1 MNREVVLE
9 GCDLWKEYPSGV
21 VALAGVSLQIFA
33 GEIFV
38 IVGPSGAGKS
48 SLLHILGGLDRP
60 TKGEVIIHKTAW
72 SLELRAWSKN
82 KTDSDRVEE
91 ASLYKISE
99 SQRAAVRNREVG
111 FVFQFYHLLP
121 EFSALENVAFPALV
135 AGVPRRRACEQAEGL
150 LRKVGL
156 AERKNHKPT
165 NLSGGEQQRVA
176 IARAL
181 INRPRI
187 LLCDEPTGN
196 LDSKSGASVMELLLN
211 LVRTEHQAVVIVT
224 HDSEI
229 AEKAD
234 CMVHMR
240 DGKIEATQTVKK

>member
-9 GCDLWKEYPSGV
+9 GSDLWKEYPSGV
-21 VALAGVSLQIFA
+21 VALAGVGLRVFA
-33 GEIFV
+33 GEILV

-60 TKGEVIIHKTAW
+60 TRGEVLLK
-72 SLELRAWSKN
+72 EGG
-82 KTDSDRVEE
+82 VEQGL
-91 ASLYKISE
+91 SLYEVSE
-99 SQRAAVRNREVG
+99 SERARIRNQEIG

-121 EFSALENVAFPALV
+121 EFSSLENVAFPALV
-135 AGVPRRRACEQAEGL
+135 AGAPWRRAREQAEAL

-156 AERKNHKPT
+156 IERKDHKSA

-196 LDSKSGASVMELLLN
+196 LDSKTGVGVMELLLN
-211 LVRTEHQAVVIVT
+211 LTQTEHQAAVIVT
-224 HDSEI
+224 HDSQI
-229 AEKAD
+229 AEKAH
-234 CMVHMR
+234 CIVGMR
-240 DGKIEATQTVKK
+240 DGRIETAQTGQVVG

>member
-9 GCDLWKEYPSGV
+9 GFDLWKEYPSGV
-21 VALAGVSLQIFA
+21 VALAGAGLRVFA
-33 GEIFV
+33 GEILV

-60 TKGEVIIHKTAW
+60 TRGEVM
-72 SLELRAWSKN
+72 LRTENGKWKMEN
-82 KTDSDRVEE
+82 GKDKV
-91 ASLYKISE
+91 SLYEISDSE
-99 SQRAAVRNREVG
+99 RARIRNQEIG

-121 EFSALENVAFPALV
+121 EFSSLENVALPALI
-135 AGVPRRRACEQAEGL
+135 AGAPPRHAREQAETL

-156 AERKNHKPT
+156 IERKDYKPA

-181 INRPRI
+181 INRPRV

-196 LDSKSGASVMELLLN
+196 LDSKTGAIVMELLLN
-211 LVRTEHQAVVIVT
+211 LARTEHQAAVIVT
-224 HDSEI
+224 HDPQI
-229 AEKAD
+229 AEKAH
-234 CMVHMR
+234 CIVGMR
-240 DGKIEATQTVKK
+240 DGKIEAGL

>member
-9 GCDLWKEYPSGV
+9 GYDLWKEYPSGV
-21 VALAGVSLQIFA
+21 VALAGVGLRVFA
-33 GEIFV
+33 GEILV

-60 TKGEVIIHKTAW
+60 TRGEVLLK
-72 SLELRAWSKN
+72 EG
-82 KTDSDRVEE
+82 VEQYL
-91 ASLYKISE
+91 SLYKVSE
-99 SQRAAVRNREVG
+99 SERARIRNQEIG

-121 EFSALENVAFPALV
+121 EFSSLENVAFPALV
-135 AGVPRRRACEQAEGL
+135 AGAPWRRACEQAEVL

-156 AERKNHKPT
+156 MGRKDHKPA

-196 LDSKSGASVMELLLN
+196 LDSKTGAGVMELLLD
-211 LVRTEHQAVVIVT
+211 LARTEHQAAVIAT
-224 HDSEI
+224 HDSQI
-229 AEKAD
+229 AEKAH
-234 CMVHMR
+234 CIVGMR
-240 DGKIEATQTVKK
+240 DGKIEAADGKVNK

>member
-9 GCDLWKEYPSGV
+9 GYDLWKEYPSGV
-21 VALAGVSLQIFA
+21 VALAGVGLRVFA
-33 GEIFV
+33 GEILV

-60 TKGEVIIHKTAW
+60 TRGEVLLK
-72 SLELRAWSKN
+72 EG
-82 KTDSDRVEE
+82 VEQYL
-91 ASLYKISE
+91 SLYEVSE
-99 SQRAAVRNREVG
+99 SERARIRNQEIG

-121 EFSALENVAFPALV
+121 EFSSLENVAFPALV
-135 AGVPRRRACEQAEGL
+135 AGAPWRRAREQAEAL

-156 AERKNHKPT
+156 MERKDHKPA

-196 LDSKSGASVMELLLN
+196 LDSKTGTEVMELLLN
-211 LVRTEHQAVVIVT
+211 LARTEHQAAVVVT
-224 HDSEI
+224 HDSQI
-229 AEKAD
+229 AEKAH
-234 CMVHMR
+234 CIVGMR
-240 DGKIEATQTVKK
+240 DGKIEAADGKVNK

>member
-1 MNREVVLE
+1 MNKEAVLE

-21 VALAGVSLQIFA
+21 VALAGVSLQVFA
-33 GEIFV
+33 GEILV

-48 SLLHILGGLDRP
+48 TLLHILGGLDRP
-60 TKGEVIIHKTAW
+60 TKGEVI
-72 SLELRAWSKN
+72 LRTEN
-82 KTDSDRVEE
+82 KI
-91 ASLYKISE
+91 SLYEIPDSE
-99 SQRAAVRNREVG
+99 RAGVRNQEIG

-121 EFSALENVAFPALV
+121 EFSALENVALPALV
-135 AGVPRRRACEQAEGL
+135 RGIPWRRAVEQAEVL

-156 AERKNHKPT
+156 IERKNHKPA

-196 LDSKSGASVMELLLN
+196 LDSKTGAGVMELLLN
-211 LVRTEHQAVVIVT
+211 LAQTEHQAAVIVT
-224 HDSEI
+224 HDSQI
-229 AEKAD
+229 AEKAH
-234 CMVHMR
+234 CIVGMR
-240 DGKIEATQTVKK
+240 DGKIEAAQTVTKGNAS